1 MRLHVPVLNDEKGLK
16 VKKENVMLKK
26 MISNNKGFTLVEVIV
41 VSVIVAVLAGVA
53 IPLYIGYVNDSAQ
66 NMANNEAA
74 GIAAAISS
82 GVNYGFN
89 GTIGNGT
96 SPITGPAKLT
106 WANTSFPV
114 TLTQPISYQV
124 GNGVVI
130 TYTGSVTNGG
140 GNGTVTVRNK
150 VANFNF

>member
-1 MRLHVPVLNDEKGLK
+1 MRLHVPVLNDEKGLI

-89 GTIGNGT
+89 GTIAA
-96 SPITGPAKLT
+96 SPITGPAKIT

-140 GNGTVTVRNK
+140 GNGTVTVRGKN
-150 VANFNF
+150 ATFNF